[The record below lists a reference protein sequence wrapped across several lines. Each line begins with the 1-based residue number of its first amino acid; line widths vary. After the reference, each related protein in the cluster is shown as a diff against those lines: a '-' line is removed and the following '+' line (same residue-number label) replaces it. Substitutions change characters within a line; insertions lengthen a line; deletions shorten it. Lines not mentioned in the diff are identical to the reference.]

1 MAAESIVLYATS
13 IAASVVA
20 AGALIRQWRA
30 ERNKPAV
37 DAATAGQ
44 AQANEDHL
52 RATIK
57 QMADETN
64 KSRDYRIWQLE
75 GYIDLDRRWHR
86 EMIVL
91 LEGLVDQLRLE
102 LATTGRTLPD
112 VHIPEPPAIPE
123 PPRA

>member
-1 MAAESIVLYATS
+1 MIESVVLYATS
-13 IAASVVA
+13 GTASAVA
-20 AGALIRQWRA
+20 VAALIRQWRA

-37 DAATAGQ
+37 DDATA
-44 AQANEDHL
+44 AQARANEEHL
-52 RATIK
+52 RATVK

-64 KSRDYRIWQLE
+64 RSRDYRIWQLE

-86 EMIVL
+86 EMIIL

-102 LATTGRTLPD
+102 LASTGRTLPD
-112 VHIPEPPAIPE
+112 VNIPDPPTIPE